1 MTKKTIPMRVSS
13 LSNPFFILHGINRDI
28 IGTTPMKYF
37 VAITVEI
44 PKYPGVLYDDI
55 LARYQNLV
63 PINIKVENQIFVEL

>member
-1 MTKKTIPMRVSS
+1 M
-13 LSNPFFILHGINRDI
+13 NRDI
-28 IGTTPMKYF
+28 VGTTPMKYF

-55 LARYQNLV
+55 LAQYRNLV